1 MKPTPQALLQVLG
14 QNMGAQDI
22 LKDILQTE
30 YPELEQKYNMSDQI
44 VDRFFDWLFPFVYT
58 EDGGGA
64 RRWRTAVRSWCGR
77 NSKLKV
83 LEDFYEASGT
93 DGTFNEVY
101 SGSDITKFTD
111 NRASENTE
119 NFTDNREEREH
130 ATFTDNRKELQ
141 STDFSATGQTTTS
154 GLGDSQ
160 TREYETGRNN
170 TDNEVT
176 RGFTGGKN
184 TTLRNTTQAFQN
196 GRNTTEQEYT
206 RGTRRTYSDGRTWV
220 QILKDI
226 EEKAAPVYDFINGFA
241 YILIDPAQADCCD
254 IYRMPSVAAFI
265 DNVSG
270 GAAAAVEV
278 ENAGTPLNANFGF
291 KFTLPRGEQGDKGE
305 DGRVVTN
312 LTLTEVST

>member
-14 QNMGAQDI
+14 QNMNAQDI

-30 YPELEQKYNMSDQI
+30 YPELEQKYNMTDQI
-44 VDRFFDWLFPFVYT
+44 IDRFFDWLFPFVYT

-64 RRWRTAVRSWCGR
+64 RRWKTAIRSWCGR

-93 DGTFNEVY
+93 DGTFNEEY
-101 SGSDITKFTD
+101 SGSDVTKFTD

-119 NFTDNREEREH
+119 NFTDNRESTENT
-130 ATFTDNRKELQ
+130 AFTDNRKELQ
-141 STDFSATGQTTTS
+141 TTDFSATGQTTTS
-154 GLGDSQ
+154 GLGDSL
-160 TREYETGRNN
+160 TREYETGRNTTN
-170 TDNEVT
+170 NEVT
-176 RGFTGGKN
+176 RGFANGKN
-184 TTLRNTTQAFQN
+184 STIRNTTQAFQN

-206 RGTRRTYSDGRTWV
+206 RGTRRTYSDGRTWT

-226 EEKAAPVYDFINGFA
+226 GDTSAPVYDFINGFA

-265 DNVSG
+265 DNVSEG
-270 GAAAAVEV
+270 AAAVEV
-278 ENAGTPLNANFGF
+278 ENVGTPLNANFGF
-291 KFTLPRGEQGDKGE
+291 KFTLPRGEQGEKGE
-305 DGRVVTN
+305 DGRIITN